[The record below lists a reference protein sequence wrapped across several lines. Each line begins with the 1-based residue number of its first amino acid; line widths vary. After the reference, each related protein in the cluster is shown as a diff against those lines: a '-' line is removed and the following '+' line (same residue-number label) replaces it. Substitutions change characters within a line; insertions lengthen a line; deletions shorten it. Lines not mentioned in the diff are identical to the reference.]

1 MFEKNAADS
10 RSYYEEVLLVHQK
23 WQRWNTAS
31 RKWLWILVVLGI
43 IAAIPVI
50 YDRYRTESSSNN
62 VELVYNY
69 RGLVETA
76 SYQAHPEE
84 YLQQQLDQLKA
95 AGVTSMAMFES
106 TLDDF
111 KKSRRIMMFNAGD
124 VASMTKS
131 VIPTND
137 NYTYILF
144 TNEENAGRLSPL
156 IEDTFTGIGIGVKP
170 WEFNGQKGL
179 ILETSPE
186 DAVLKP
192 MQPDPIAFEML
203 RSKGFNIVPR
213 MSDSLPYNQEAMD
226 KLLAYYQANGVKRVL
241 FEGDSV
247 KGFNDNE
254 DMNSLQGFA
263 NLLNQYG
270 IGIAA
275 IENLKQPQK
284 GLSKLAYDTDYNVA
298 RLYSLSDRDAAALT
312 PETIADR
319 FALATKDRNIRMLYI
334 NVAPSRNVTKATITD
349 SVENIV
355 KTLQEPGNAIKQME
369 NNGFKMGQAGA
380 FHIYDS
386 AGQRYFKMVVVLGG
400 VAFVALLVSYFIP
413 ALTLIAF
420 VLGLIGS
427 AGLYV
432 LKPTL
437 FEQALALLVAISAP
451 TIAVLLAVRK
461 LNEMNAANA
470 GLTSGRRLAHAV
482 VTYIKTAIISMSAIP
497 FVIAL
502 LNNITY
508 SLVLNQ
514 FRGVSLLHLAPI
526 GLIAIYVVLYR
537 GGKPLQQIGK
547 LFRTPIT
554 LTWVVAAG
562 VIGVLGLY
570 YLSRTGN
577 GGSVSS
583 LEMTLRT
590 VLENTFHVRPRNKE
604 LVAHALFLLGIFV
617 SLRYRNV
624 VYLMIF
630 AVIGQLSM
638 VDTFAHIHSPMKISF
653 VRDLLG
659 LGLGFIFGLIAIGV
673 WQVLEGC
680 WKRWVPR
687 LRRP

>member
-1 MFEKNAADS
+1 M
-10 RSYYEEVLLVHQK
+10 VHQK

-50 YDRYRTESSSNN
+50 YDRYRTESSTNN

-298 RLYSLSDRDAAALT
+298 RLYSLSDRDAAALS

-334 NVAPSRNVTKATITD
+334 NVAPSRNMTKATITD
-349 SVENIV
+349 SVDNIV

-680 WKRWVPR
+680 WKRWVPP

>member
-1 MFEKNAADS
+1 M
-10 RSYYEEVLLVHQK
+10 HQK

-50 YDRYRTESSSNN
+50 YDRYRTESSTNN

-298 RLYSLSDRDAAALT
+298 RLYSLSDRDAAALS

-334 NVAPSRNVTKATITD
+334 NVAPSRNMTKATITD
-349 SVENIV
+349 SVDNIV

-680 WKRWVPR
+680 WKRWVPP

>member
-1 MFEKNAADS
+1 M
-10 RSYYEEVLLVHQK
+10 HQK

-298 RLYSLSDRDAAALT
+298 RLYSLSDRDAAALS

-334 NVAPSRNVTKATITD
+334 NVAPSRNMTKATITD
-349 SVENIV
+349 SVDNIV

-470 GLTSGRRLAHAV
+470 GLTSGRRFAHAV
-482 VTYIKTAIISMSAIP
+482 VIYIKTAIISLSAIP

-583 LEMTLRT
+583 IEMTLRT

>member
-1 MFEKNAADS
+1 M
-10 RSYYEEVLLVHQK
+10 HQK

-298 RLYSLSDRDAAALT
+298 RLYSLSDRDAAALS

-583 LEMTLRT
+583 IEMTLRT
-590 VLENTFHVRPRNKE
+590 ILENTFHVRPRNKE

-680 WKRWVPR
+680 WKRWVPP

>member
-1 MFEKNAADS
+1 M
-10 RSYYEEVLLVHQK
+10 VHQK

-298 RLYSLSDRDAAALT
+298 RLYSLSDRDAAALS

-583 LEMTLRT
+583 IEMTLRT

-680 WKRWVPR
+680 WKRWVPP

>member
-1 MFEKNAADS
+1 M
-10 RSYYEEVLLVHQK
+10 HQK

-298 RLYSLSDRDAAALT
+298 RLYSLSDRDAAALS

-349 SVENIV
+349 SVDNIV

-562 VIGVLGLY
+562 VIGMLGLY

-583 LEMTLRT
+583 IEMTLRT

-680 WKRWVPR
+680 WKRWVPP

>member
-1 MFEKNAADS
+1 M
-10 RSYYEEVLLVHQK
+10 HQK

-298 RLYSLSDRDAAALT
+298 RLYSLSDRDAAALS

-334 NVAPSRNVTKATITD
+334 NVAPSRNMTKATITD
-349 SVENIV
+349 SVDNIV

-461 LNEMNAANA
+461 LNEMNAADA
-470 GLTSGRRLAHAV
+470 GLTSGRRFAHAV
-482 VTYIKTAIISMSAIP
+482 VIYIKTAIISLSAIP

-583 LEMTLRT
+583 IEMTLRT

>member
-1 MFEKNAADS
+1 M
-10 RSYYEEVLLVHQK
+10 HQK

-298 RLYSLSDRDAAALT
+298 RLYSLSDRDAAALS

-334 NVAPSRNVTKATITD
+334 NVAPSRNMTKATITD
-349 SVENIV
+349 SVDNIV

-470 GLTSGRRLAHAV
+470 GLTSGRRFAHAV
-482 VTYIKTAIISMSAIP
+482 VIYIKTAIISLSAIP

-583 LEMTLRT
+583 IEMTLRT

-680 WKRWVPR
+680 WKRWVPP

>member
-1 MFEKNAADS
+1 M
-10 RSYYEEVLLVHQK
+10 HQK

-298 RLYSLSDRDAAALT
+298 RLYSLSDRDAAALS

-334 NVAPSRNVTKATITD
+334 NVAPSRNTTKATITD

-482 VTYIKTAIISMSAIP
+482 VIYIKTAIISMSAIP

-583 LEMTLRT
+583 IEMTLRT

-604 LVAHALFLLGIFV
+604 LVAHALFLMGIFV

>member
-1 MFEKNAADS
+1 M
-10 RSYYEEVLLVHQK
+10 VHQK

-298 RLYSLSDRDAAALT
+298 RIYSLSDRDAAALS

-334 NVAPSRNVTKATITD
+334 NVAPSRNTTKATITD

-583 LEMTLRT
+583 IEMTLRT

>member
-1 MFEKNAADS
+1 M
-10 RSYYEEVLLVHQK
+10 
-23 WQRWNTAS
+23 
-31 RKWLWILVVLGI
+31 WILVVLGI

-298 RLYSLSDRDAAALT
+298 RLYSLSDRDAAALS

-334 NVAPSRNVTKATITD
+334 NVAPSRNMTKATITD
-349 SVENIV
+349 SVDNIV

-470 GLTSGRRLAHAV
+470 GLTPGRRFAHAV
-482 VTYIKTAIISMSAIP
+482 VIYIKTAIISLSAIP

-583 LEMTLRT
+583 IEMTLRT

>member
-1 MFEKNAADS
+1 M
-10 RSYYEEVLLVHQK
+10 HQK

-298 RLYSLSDRDAAALT
+298 RLYSLSDRDAAALS

-334 NVAPSRNVTKATITD
+334 NVAPSRNMTKATITD

-583 LEMTLRT
+583 IEMTLRT

-604 LVAHALFLLGIFV
+604 LVAHALFLMGIFV

>member
-1 MFEKNAADS
+1 M
-10 RSYYEEVLLVHQK
+10 HQK

-298 RLYSLSDRDAAALT
+298 RLYSLSDRDAAALS

-583 LEMTLRT
+583 IEMTLRT

-630 AVIGQLSM
+630 TVIGQLSM

-680 WKRWVPR
+680 WKRWVPP

>member
-1 MFEKNAADS
+1 M
-10 RSYYEEVLLVHQK
+10 VHQK

-298 RLYSLSDRDAAALT
+298 RLYSLSDRDAAALS

-583 LEMTLRT
+583 IEMTLRT

-630 AVIGQLSM
+630 TVIGQLSM

-680 WKRWVPR
+680 WKRWVPP

>member
-1 MFEKNAADS
+1 M
-10 RSYYEEVLLVHQK
+10 HQK

-298 RLYSLSDRDAAALT
+298 RLYSLSDRDAAALS

-583 LEMTLRT
+583 IEMTLRT

-680 WKRWVPR
+680 WKRWVPP

>member
-1 MFEKNAADS
+1 MNAADS

-298 RLYSLSDRDAAALT
+298 RLYSLSDRDAAALS

-334 NVAPSRNVTKATITD
+334 NVAPSRNMTKATITD
-349 SVENIV
+349 SVDNIV

-470 GLTSGRRLAHAV
+470 GLTSGRRFAHAV
-482 VTYIKTAIISMSAIP
+482 VIYIKTAIISLSAIP

-583 LEMTLRT
+583 IEMTLRT

>member
-1 MFEKNAADS
+1 M
-10 RSYYEEVLLVHQK
+10 HQK

-298 RLYSLSDRDAAALT
+298 RLYSLSDRDAAALS

-349 SVENIV
+349 SVDNIV

-583 LEMTLRT
+583 IEMTLRT
-590 VLENTFHVRPRNKE
+590 ILENTFHVRPRNKE

>member
-1 MFEKNAADS
+1 M
-10 RSYYEEVLLVHQK
+10 HQK

-298 RLYSLSDRDAAALT
+298 RLYSLSDRDAAALS

-334 NVAPSRNVTKATITD
+334 NVAPSRNMTKATITD
-349 SVENIV
+349 SVDNIV

-470 GLTSGRRLAHAV
+470 GLSSGRRFAHAV
-482 VTYIKTAIISMSAIP
+482 VIYIKTAIISLSAIP

-583 LEMTLRT
+583 IEMTLRT

>member
-1 MFEKNAADS
+1 MNAADS

-298 RLYSLSDRDAAALT
+298 RLYSLSDRDAAALS

-334 NVAPSRNVTKATITD
+334 NVAPSRNMTKATITD
-349 SVENIV
+349 SVDNIV

-482 VTYIKTAIISMSAIP
+482 VTYIKTAIISLSAIP

-583 LEMTLRT
+583 IEMTLRT

>member
-1 MFEKNAADS
+1 M
-10 RSYYEEVLLVHQK
+10 VHQK

-298 RLYSLSDRDAAALT
+298 RLYSLSDRDAAALS

-334 NVAPSRNVTKATITD
+334 NVAPSRNMTKATITD
-349 SVENIV
+349 SVDNIV

-470 GLTSGRRLAHAV
+470 GLTSGRRFAHAV
-482 VTYIKTAIISMSAIP
+482 VIYIKTAIISLSAIP

-583 LEMTLRT
+583 IEMTLRT

-680 WKRWVPR
+680 WKRWVPP

>member
-1 MFEKNAADS
+1 
-10 RSYYEEVLLVHQK
+10 
-23 WQRWNTAS
+23 
-31 RKWLWILVVLGI
+31 
-43 IAAIPVI
+43 
-50 YDRYRTESSSNN
+50 
-62 VELVYNY
+62 
-69 RGLVETA
+69 
-76 SYQAHPEE
+76 
-84 YLQQQLDQLKA
+84 
-95 AGVTSMAMFES
+95 
-106 TLDDF
+106 
-111 KKSRRIMMFNAGD
+111 
-124 VASMTKS
+124 
-131 VIPTND
+131 
-137 NYTYILF
+137 
-144 TNEENAGRLSPL
+144 
-156 IEDTFTGIGIGVKP
+156 
-170 WEFNGQKGL
+170 
-179 ILETSPE
+179 
-186 DAVLKP
+186 
-192 MQPDPIAFEML
+192 
-203 RSKGFNIVPR
+203 

-298 RLYSLSDRDAAALT
+298 RLYSLSDRDAAALS

-577 GGSVSS
+577 GEAS
-583 LEMTLRT
+583 
-590 VLENTFHVRPRNKE
+590 
-604 LVAHALFLLGIFV
+604 A
-617 SLRYRNV
+617 
-624 VYLMIF
+624 
-630 AVIGQLSM
+630 
-638 VDTFAHIHSPMKISF
+638 
-653 VRDLLG
+653 
-659 LGLGFIFGLIAIGV
+659 
-673 WQVLEGC
+673 
-680 WKRWVPR
+680 R
-687 LRRP
+687 LK

>member
-1 MFEKNAADS
+1 M
-10 RSYYEEVLLVHQK
+10 VHQK

-298 RLYSLSDRDAAALT
+298 RLYSLSDRDAAALS

-349 SVENIV
+349 SVDNIV

-562 VIGVLGLY
+562 VIGMLGLY

-583 LEMTLRT
+583 IEMTLRT

-680 WKRWVPR
+680 WKRWVPP

>member
-1 MFEKNAADS
+1 M
-10 RSYYEEVLLVHQK
+10 VHQK

-298 RLYSLSDRDAAALT
+298 RLYSLSDRDAAALS

-334 NVAPSRNVTKATITD
+334 NVAPSRNTTKATITD

-386 AGQRYFKMVVVLGG
+386 AGQRYFKMVAVLGG

-514 FRGVSLLHLAPI
+514 FRGVSLLHAAPI

-554 LTWVVAAG
+554 LVWVVAAAVLG
-562 VIGVLGLY
+562 VSGLY

-583 LEMTLRT
+583 IEMTFRT
-590 VLENTFHVRPRNKE
+590 FLENTFHVRPRSKE
-604 LVAHALFLLGIFV
+604 LVAHPLFLLGIFL

-630 AVIGQLSM
+630 TVIGQLSM